1 MLINLASNGYLERIQ
16 SLSNSIPST
25 FIAAQTSKNSITS
38 SRRAPPSHSSV
49 HGRLHWLPNS
59 IFPREPAREFAPDLV
74 VTDYSMPDMNG
85 LTFAY
90 WLRENFPSCKIVI
103 ISGEISVVEQK
114 AKGGSSFTLLQ
125 KPFNLKVLLA
135 AIR

>member
-1 MLINLASNGYLERIQ
+1 MVVDDDEAVADYVAQALRRAGFEVV
-16 SLSNSIPST
+16 T
-25 FIAAQTSKNSITS
+25 FYSALPAAQY
-38 SRRAPPSHSSV
+38 
-49 HGRLHWLPNS
+49 
-59 IFPREPAREFAPDLV
+59 AREFAPDLV

-103 ISGEISVVEQK
+103 ISGEISVVERE
-114 AKGGSSFTLLQ
+114 ANNGPSFTLLQ